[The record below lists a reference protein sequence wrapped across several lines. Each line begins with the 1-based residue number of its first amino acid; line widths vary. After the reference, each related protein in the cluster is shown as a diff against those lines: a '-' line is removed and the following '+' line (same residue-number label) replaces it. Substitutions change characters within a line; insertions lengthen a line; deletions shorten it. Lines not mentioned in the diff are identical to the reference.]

1 MIKIRIS
8 NTKERLKQIMETKK
22 LKQIDILN
30 LTKPI
35 STKYKIKLNKSDL
48 SQYLSG
54 KVEPNQHKLFILSE
68 ALNVNVVWLMGYDIT
83 MEKLNNDIN
92 YNIDLIIKN
101 KYGEDCLKTI
111 KLYSKL
117 DHYDRGEIR
126 GEIKHMLKSKKYS
139 TIK

>member
-1 MIKIRIS
+1 
-8 NTKERLKQIMETKK
+8 
-22 LKQIDILN
+22 
-30 LTKPI
+30 
-35 STKYKIKLNKSDL
+35 
-48 SQYLSG
+48 
-54 KVEPNQHKLFILSE
+54 
-68 ALNVNVVWLMGYDIT
+68 MGYDIT